1 MSLHGVSA
9 LQKKSQSQEPEAGQV
24 NDEAQHQVVPV
35 ESYLHS

>member
-1 MSLHGVSA
+1 MSLYGVSA
-9 LQKKSQSQEPEAGQV
+9 LQKKSQSQEPAGQV